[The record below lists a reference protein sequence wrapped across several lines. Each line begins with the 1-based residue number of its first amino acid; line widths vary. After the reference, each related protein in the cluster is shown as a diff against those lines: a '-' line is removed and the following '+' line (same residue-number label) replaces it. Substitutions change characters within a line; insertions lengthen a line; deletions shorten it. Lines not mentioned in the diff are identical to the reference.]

1 MDLIDWRQNQ
11 NPQGTDDDSA
21 KGGIDERRHVADW
34 MYWDVLITQ
43 IGVTRSIYTIS
54 SQ

>member
-21 KGGIDERRHVADW
+21 KGGIERRHVAD
-34 MYWDVLITQ
+34 
-43 IGVTRSIYTIS
+43 
-54 SQ
+54 

>member
-21 KGGIDERRHVADW
+21 KGGIDERRHVAD
-34 MYWDVLITQ
+34 
-43 IGVTRSIYTIS
+43 
-54 SQ
+54 